1 MNNYNNMTISE
12 KLTCFVDGELAP
24 EEGGDL
30 FFELAKNPEYQ
41 EELRQLVLMKNTF
54 KNSIVAAPPALKS
67 SVMKK
72 TIYRDSP
79 YVKLANAVA
88 LLLSFVLTKSSLTYA
103 GIGLIAITSIFL
115 LKEFDSKESP
125 KQANNNFTKIEKSIP
140 VVNSKEVLADNLSK
154 NNPASSGLV
163 NNKIASNYKDNSKK
177 ILINENAIVESE
189 SSNTFVD
196 NVNLNTLDEISYSS
210 LVNSDYF
217 NINLL
222 GKKSTNLS
230 YNNSFNRFLN
240 KLSFSFKKF
249 DGNSTPNFNLG
260 NSSDNLFNNMSIGL
274 NYNIDYNHSIG
285 LAIGFENFLMDFD
298 KYEGD
303 ILFNY
308 RQSYNT
314 QWLGIQYAYTLE
326 QIGESGIRPNLNL
339 LAGATNVGPILKL
352 GAGITYHV
360 SDYFSITGGIESGWL
375 FYTNNGGL
383 DNSKWFNTHKLGYN
397 FGINMG
403 L

>member
-1 MNNYNNMTISE
+1 MNNDNNMTISE

-24 EEGGDL
+24 DESGHL
-30 FFELAKNPEYQ
+30 FFELAKHPEYQ

-54 KNSIVAAPPALKS
+54 KNFMVAAPPALKS
-67 SVMKK
+67 NVMKK

-79 YVKLANAVA
+79 YIKLANAVA
-88 LLLSFVLTKSSLTYA
+88 LLLSFILTKNSLTYA
-103 GIGLIAITSIFL
+103 GMGLIAIASIFL
-115 LKEFDSKESP
+115 LREYDSNKTP
-125 KQANNNFTKIEKSIP
+125 KQVDNNLNKIEKSIP
-140 VVNSKEVLADNLSK
+140 IVNSNEVLVDKSIRNNNSSTNYLDTKIDKKVAKGSK
-154 NNPASSGLV
+154 NIPSYKHSTIEVETINAE
-163 NNKIASNYKDNSKK
+163 IA
-177 ILINENAIVESE
+177 EN
-189 SSNTFVD
+189 
-196 NVNLNTLDEISYSS
+196 NLNSIDEVSYSS
-210 LVNSDYF
+210 LENSDYF
-217 NINLL
+217 FLNLP
-222 GKKSTNLS
+222 GTKSTNLS
-230 YNNSFNRFLN
+230 YNNNFSRFLN

-260 NSSDNLFNNMSIGL
+260 NSSDNIFNNMSIGL

-303 ILFNY
+303 ILYNY

-314 QWLGIQYAYTLE
+314 QWLGLQYSYNMD
-326 QIGESGIRPNLNL
+326 QMGETGIRPSMNV

-352 GAGITYHV
+352 GAGITYHI
-360 SDYFSITGGIESGWL
+360 SDYFSISGGIESGWL
-375 FYTNNGGL
+375 FYSNNGEI

-397 FGINMG
+397 VGFNLG